1 MSPQQ
6 TLQVPTVTARHSR
19 LSVVLPHTEFALTAV
34 AMREAAKLARGL
46 DVRVTVLAVRV
57 VPFPEALDPTRGC
70 PDLRELLA
78 MAERAEAPV
87 IINIVY
93 ARDWESACEQSL
105 DAGSLV
111 VVAVRKRWLRT
122 REERLA
128 AYLTR
133 AGHRVTTVPA

>member
-6 TLQVPTVTARHSR
+6 TLQAPEVTARNSR
-19 LSVVLPHTEFALTAV
+19 LSVVLPHTDLALTAV
-34 AMREAAKLARGL
+34 AMREAARLACGL
-46 DVRVTVLAVRV
+46 DVRVTVLAVRI

-70 PDLRELLA
+70 PGLSELLA
-78 MAERAEAPV
+78 LAESAEAPV
-87 IINIVY
+87 TINIVY

-128 AYLTR
+128 AYLTG
-133 AGHRVTTVPA
+133 AGHKVTTVPA